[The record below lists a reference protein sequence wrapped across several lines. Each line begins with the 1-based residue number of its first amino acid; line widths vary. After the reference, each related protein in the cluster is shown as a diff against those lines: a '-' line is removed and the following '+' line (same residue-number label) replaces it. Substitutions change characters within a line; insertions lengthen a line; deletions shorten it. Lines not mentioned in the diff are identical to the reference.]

1 MIKTG
6 TGGNEHADLV
16 VPVNESF
23 MVMFLSGRLEIIM
36 VSGTATCFCQSD
48 FEKRRQII
56 LVVPARDAS
65 RVPDVNDLIRAF
77 PRLSAGRRLHEV
89 RDIPIPYQD
98 LLRLTGVHIENI
110 MLPDRELIVL
120 YANREPAHSVKFTEQ
135 ILVGI
140 QLKAD
145 ALDEMLWPKEP
156 EDYYIVGHET
166 FSKSGV
172 HNLLLLVKG
181 GKEVVFSPTLTIQAE
196 LGDRGFRVWDRT
208 LQPAEIH

>member
-6 TGGNEHADLV
+6 GNENADLV

-48 FEKRRQII
+48 FAKRRQII

-65 RVPDVNDLIRAF
+65 RVPDVKDLIRAF
-77 PRLSAGRRLHEV
+77 PRLSPGRRLRDV
-89 RDIPIPYQD
+89 RDIPVPYQE
-98 LLRLTGVHIENI
+98 LLRFTGVHIEDV
-110 MLPDRELIVL
+110 MLEDREMIIL
-120 YANREPAHSVKFTEQ
+120 YANRDPVNSVRFTEE

-145 ALDEMLWPKEP
+145 AVDETLWPKDP
-156 EDYYIVGHET
+156 EDYYIVGHEP
-166 FSKSGV
+166 FRQIGV
-172 HNLLLLVKG
+172 HNLLMLVKS

-196 LGDRGFRVWDRT
+196 ADNRGFKVWD
-208 LQPAEIH
+208 QSPQSAEIH